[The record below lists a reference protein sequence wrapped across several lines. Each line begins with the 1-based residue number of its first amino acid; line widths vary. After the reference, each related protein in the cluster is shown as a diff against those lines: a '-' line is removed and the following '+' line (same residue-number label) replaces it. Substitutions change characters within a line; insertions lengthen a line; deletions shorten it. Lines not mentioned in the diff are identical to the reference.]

1 MSNGDTDELTA
12 RIDRLE
18 HELAK
23 LQSERETA
31 LTGWPNE
38 PTIAQGFM
46 SGRWQRRDGSGY
58 TQAIENIPE
67 APADNNYYGRYNY
80 TWQPVVEEAPALTAR
95 RSVTG
100 WARASAGS
108 TIPWISMDD
117 VLVNYVP
124 EVPVGQGMYAR
135 SRSGGTTGWTDLA
148 GVFAPAGNYL
158 DRSGGQMTGALISA
172 PGTGLTNPGLAVGD
186 NATGFWRSGTTL
198 VLSVSGSFIQQYL
211 PDMVQMN
218 VPIMMAGQKI
228 TSLADAT
235 AAQDALNLR
244 TADARYTPVGGGGD
258 FLPISGGTLTGT
270 LIAKPGTGIN
280 DLGIGV
286 GDNQSG
292 FYRNGGSLIAM
303 ALGFPLLVLDGNAR
317 SVLFTG
323 PLLMGGNPIT
333 NLGIP
338 VLPGDAA
345 TKNYVD
351 VAIAQARSPTVVYD
365 LPADVA
371 FPGDGSWQL
380 LAQVPFILTRTGLS
394 RIQVTLNC
402 NLSGVN
408 NVASIGARFIED
420 SVERSVF
427 GFGVTPGG
435 DSVGF
440 TCNLYHDSAA
450 GLINIP
456 IELTSLPLTGAPT
469 TFTVLGGSG
478 PRRSQIVITDL
489 GPAPA

>member
-1 MSNGDTDELTA
+1 MSSSDAPSTDELTA

-46 SGRWQRRDGSGY
+46 AGRWQRRDGVGY
-58 TQAIENIPE
+58 QQPVENIPE
-67 APADNNYYGRYNY
+67 APFDTNYYGRYQY
-80 TWQPVVEEAPALTAR
+80 TWQPVVEEAPALTSR
-95 RSVTG
+95 RSASG

-108 TIPWISMDD
+108 AVTWISMDD

-124 EVPVGQGMYAR
+124 EVPPGQGTYAR
-135 SRSGGTTGWTDLA
+135 ARNAGDGSTGWTDLTGVYLPRA
-148 GVFAPAGNYL
+148 GGN
-158 DRSGGQMTGALISA
+158 MTGPFISVA
-172 PGTGLTNPGLAVGD
+172 GGSLTNCGLAIGD
-186 NATGFWRSGTTL
+186 NATGFYRSGNI
-198 VLSVSGSFIQQYL
+198 VVMSVSGSFVGQFL
-211 PDMVQMN
+211 VDMVQMA
-218 VPIMMAGQKI
+218 VPIMMNNAKI
-228 TSLADAT
+228 TSVADAT

-244 TADARYTPVGGGGD
+244 TADARYASAGD
-258 FLPISGGTLTGT
+258 FLPLSGGTMTGT
-270 LIAKPGTGIN
+270 LISKPGSGIN

-286 GDNQSG
+286 GDNQTG
-292 FYRNGGSLIAM
+292 FYRQGNSLVAM
-303 ALGFPLLVLDGNAR
+303 ALGFPLMWFDGNAR
-317 SVLFTG
+317 AILTTG
-323 PLLMGGNPIT
+323 PVSMGGNPIT

-345 TKNYVD
+345 SKNYVD
-351 VAIAQARSPTVVYD
+351 TALAGVRSPTVIYD
-365 LPADVA
+365 IPADVA

-394 RIQVTLNC
+394 RIQITLNC

-408 NVASIGARFIED
+408 NVASIGARLIED
-420 SVERSVF
+420 GVERSVF

-450 GLINIP
+450 GQIYVP
-456 IELTSLPLTGAPT
+456 IELTSLPLTGSPT
-469 TFTVLGGSG
+469 TFTVLGGAG

-489 GPAPA
+489 GPA